1 MVLSLIQKETYRET
15 LANLV
20 AKQNDG
26 ASIVSARKELEALST
41 FLVPRMLYRYRPP
54 TEYSFA
60 DLENA
65 TVTFSHPR
73 VFSDQRDSVPIYDW
87 NGIDE
92 IESYLNDDEQALEI
106 INQIDFRRL
115 AFVLGVL
122 GAPLNPARIDEFEML
137 SDEGRVSLFRSAVNK
152 LRLFVGGFVALVHQN
167 NCRNCCR
174 ILCLTDN
181 PSDSNMWNVYSESQ
195 AGFVLAYDREAI
207 CNCNIANGMRTEIL
221 PILYDDKPF
230 NCDPQIA
237 WTAARM
243 LGLNVGS
250 DDMLSDL
257 RAIYRKG
264 SAFEWENE
272 YRARLVPEPDELE
285 MNYVQRPC
293 KPLRVI
299 LGSRM
304 SQEDKELCICAANK
318 LDIPVDEQC

>member
-1 MVLSLIQKETYRET
+1 MVLSLTQNETYRET

-26 ASIVSARKELEALST
+26 ASIVSAGKELEALST

-54 TEYSFA
+54 TEYAFA

-73 VFSDQRDSVPIYDW
+73 VFSDQRDSVPIYNW

-115 AFVLGVL
+115 AFVLGAL
-122 GAPLNPARIDEFEML
+122 GVPLNRARIDEFEML
-137 SDEGRVSLFRSAVNK
+137 SDEGRVSLFRSAVKN
-152 LRLFVGGFVALVHQN
+152 LRLFVGGFIAPVHQN

-181 PSDSNMWNVYSESQ
+181 PSDSNMWNVYSENQ

-272 YRARLVPEPDELE
+272 FRACLVPEPDELE
-285 MNYVQRPC
+285 MNYVQRSC

-304 SQEDKELCICAANK
+304 TQEDKELCICAANK
-318 LDIPVDEQC
+318 LDIPVDEQW